1 MICTGIMRW
10 LLVCGIYWNNE
21 MVIGTWNVFGV
32 NQAGSLR
39 SPNDELKK
47 YKIWIGACKKYEGK

>member
-1 MICTGIMRW
+1 
-10 LLVCGIYWNNE
+10 

-47 YKIWIGACKKYEGK
+47 YKIGIVACKKYEEKRLEL